1 MLEVERYD
9 EIWRSDG
16 LQKDW
21 VLEIERDGRSRE
33 GLKAAIVTPQ
43 GKQAIGRRLNN
54 AYCDDYG
61 GGTGGDAIGNP
72 GEKRGERS
80 GI

>member
-1 MLEVERYD
+1 MERYD

-21 VLEIERDGRSRE
+21 VLEIERDGRSPE
-33 GLKAAIVTPQ
+33 GLKAAIVTPR
-43 GKQAIGRRLNN
+43 GKQAIGRRLND

-61 GGTGGDAIGNP
+61 GGT
-72 GEKRGERS
+72 
-80 GI
+80 